1 MLCPSVRPEP
11 SRLPRARRAAAATPT
26 WLLRTITLLAL
37 VTAMLAGCGGECR
50 GSVGLNASRCGGVVR
65 ARYRL
70 TTLHIPTQAQA
81 EAGELAGVDLDG
93 VDGACGVPDYP
104 GSVDNTL
111 VGLVSA
117 FYMLAPNDP
126 LDVQAQLDEGLFC
139 TATEPDCAG
148 VVLDVRV
155 TPLTGR
161 SARVELIVTEG
172 GAQRVLATDEDASG
186 DRDGRLTAHFDA
198 VALELPMVDG
208 EDQRVFSLPLTG
220 VVLTGTLELEGIRD
234 LVLAGVVHRDALVS
248 EFILPLITPLDPSAL
263 FDDLDGLFDV
273 MTNPESATCDGFSVG
288 LTATATALPAHLF

>member
-1 MLCPSVRPEP
+1 
-11 SRLPRARRAAAATPT
+11 
-26 WLLRTITLLAL
+26 
-37 VTAMLAGCGGECR
+37 MLAGCGGECR

-198 VALELPMVDG
+198 VALELPMVD
-208 EDQRVFSLPLTG
+208 E
-220 VVLTGTLELEGIRD
+220 
-234 LVLAGVVHRDALVS
+234 ALR
-248 EFILPLITPLDPSAL
+248 
-263 FDDLDGLFDV
+263 
-273 MTNPESATCDGFSVG
+273 MWKRR
-288 LTATATALPAHLF
+288 